1 MSAPAWMVRLAR
13 PGRVLAPLAGGRTGY
28 GVYAAADRRRRPS
41 AIATVREMAQ
51 ALSGGQIEEAGEEVY
66 RLSAAGHS
74 ALRRFEA
81 PCPEVDAF
89 AQQHRHLSTRSVID
103 AHGRIEEVTV
113 NLSESPLAR
122 YARATTPGSAPLLSA
137 GQVMA
142 GERLRADYHR
152 SAMGSPAG
160 SDWTRLPGG
169 GTRGFRCDPADAPV
183 SRIDA
188 RRRVMD
194 ALAAVGPGFD
204 RLLVSVLL
212 RETGMQA
219 AERTL
224 AWPDRSG
231 APALKLALD
240 RLAVHYGILAP
251 AAAAN
256 PFE

>member
-1 MSAPAWMVRLAR
+1 MVRLAR
-13 PGRVLAPLAGGRTGY
+13 PGRVLAPLARGRSGY
-28 GVYAAADRRRRPS
+28 GVFAAADRRRRPS
-41 AIATVREMAQ
+41 AIATAQ
-51 ALSGGQIEEAGEEVY
+51 ETARALSEGRIEPAGQGAY
-66 RLSAAGHS
+66 RLSAAGRA
-74 ALRRFEA
+74 ALRRLEDR
-81 PCPEVDAF
+81 ESETDVF
-89 AQQHRHLSTRSVID
+89 ARQHRDLGTRPVID
-103 AHGRIEEVTV
+103 AQGRIETVAV

-122 YARATTPGSAPLLSA
+122 YARATTPGGAPLLSPE
-137 GQVMA
+137 QVMA
-142 GERLRADYHR
+142 GERLRIDYHR

-169 GTRGFRCDPADAPV
+169 KTRGLRHDPAAAPV

-194 ALAAVGPGFD
+194 ALDAVGPGFD

-219 AERTL
+219 AERAL
-224 AWPDRSG
+224 DWPDRSG
-231 APALKLALD
+231 ATALKLALG